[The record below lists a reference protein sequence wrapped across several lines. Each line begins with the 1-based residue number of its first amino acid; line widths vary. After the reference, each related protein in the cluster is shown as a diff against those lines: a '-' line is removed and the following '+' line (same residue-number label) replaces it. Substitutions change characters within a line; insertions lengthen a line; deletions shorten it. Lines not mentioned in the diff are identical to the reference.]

1 MDTTTVVNQT
11 RHNTIGDRIE
21 VAETS
26 WTRMR
31 GLLGRK
37 GIDAGGGLWIRPCSG
52 VHMLF
57 MRFPI
62 DVVGLDKKMCVVK
75 LWSDLAPWRVTSV
88 SFRMASAMELPAGQI
103 ARCGI
108 QIGDRF
114 GWTAH

>member
-11 RHNTIGDRIE
+11 RQNTIGDRIE

-37 GIDAGGGLWIRPCSG
+37 GIDTGGGLWIRPCSG

-75 LWSDLAPWRVTSV
+75 LWSDLAPWRVTAV

-108 QIGDRF
+108 QIGDQFR
-114 GWTAH
+114 WTAN